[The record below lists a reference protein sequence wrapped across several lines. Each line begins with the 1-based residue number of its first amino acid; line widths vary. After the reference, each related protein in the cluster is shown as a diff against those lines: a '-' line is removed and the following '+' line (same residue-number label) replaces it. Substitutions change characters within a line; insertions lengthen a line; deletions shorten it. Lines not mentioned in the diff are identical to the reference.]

1 MYVLGYFNAIT
12 LDKPLAISLL
22 RFFGKFRKER
32 VNFYGYE
39 TYKNISS
46 TIKNNEYQQAA

>member
-22 RFFGKFRKER
+22 RFFGKLRKE
-32 VNFYGYE
+32 
-39 TYKNISS
+39 
-46 TIKNNEYQQAA
+46 

>member
-22 RFFGKFRKER
+22 RFFANLER
-32 VNFYGYE
+32 NV
-39 TYKNISS
+39 
-46 TIKNNEYQQAA
+46 